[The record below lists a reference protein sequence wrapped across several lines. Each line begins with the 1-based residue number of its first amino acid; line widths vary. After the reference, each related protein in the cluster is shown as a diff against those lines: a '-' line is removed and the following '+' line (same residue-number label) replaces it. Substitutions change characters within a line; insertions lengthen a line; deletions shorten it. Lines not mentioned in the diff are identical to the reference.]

1 MHPRALKDCDN
12 WENYNNTK
20 TIDWQPVLLPPHIL
34 HFDCDNVNLSNLI
47 GGYTFLSVGTNRF
60 AELKKKE
67 LFKKKISKIHCNRPD
82 LLGIFQIC
90 GEEEKSNKTL
100 PTCALWFCSLSSL
113 SISWPEPSFFFK
125 FISTYLYLY
134 FLFILRRRVWLDSIL
149 HYAFFFEILFLL
161 VQFFFFTQT
170 FFVHEWGEDIIWTFW
185 TNRAGHERAQRE
197 KEIDEELKHVENF
210 LFFGSVLYIRMR
222 RRRRKIIGVRVW
234 RQFISWN
241 YTHTHRR
248 KKR

>member
-1 MHPRALKDCDN
+1 M
-12 WENYNNTK
+12 
-20 TIDWQPVLLPPHIL
+20 
-34 HFDCDNVNLSNLI
+34 
-47 GGYTFLSVGTNRF
+47 
-60 AELKKKE
+60 
-67 LFKKKISKIHCNRPD
+67 
-82 LLGIFQIC
+82 
-90 GEEEKSNKTL
+90 
-100 PTCALWFCSLSSL
+100 
-113 SISWPEPSFFFK
+113 
-125 FISTYLYLY
+125 
-134 FLFILRRRVWLDSIL
+134 WLDSIL

-241 YTHTHRR
+241 YTHTQTEKTVDFLDLLVVESFSASLRALCISFSSFPLCFIISFFGLMFIFTSSQ
-248 KKR
+248 KKKKMKKKKEKRFPL

>member
-67 LFKKKISKIHCNRPD
+67 LFKKKLVRSIVTVLIFWEFFKFVVKKRKVTKHYRRVHFDFAHYPLSLFPDPNR
-82 LLGIFQIC
+82 L
-90 GEEEKSNKTL
+90 
-100 PTCALWFCSLSSL
+100 
-113 SISWPEPSFFFK
+113 FFFK

-241 YTHTHRR
+241 YTHTQTE
-248 KKR
+248 KR